1 MTTEVLARARA
12 GDQDAFRQLT
22 EPHRRELQAHCYRIL
37 GSAQDAEDALQE
49 TLLAAW
55 RGLGGFEERSSVRT
69 WLYRV
74 ATSRCLNALR
84 AGPRRPPVS
93 EPVVPPTA
101 EWPEPSRLSEVVWLE
116 PFADFMLDDVADVAP
131 GPETRYEA
139 REAISLAFIAAL
151 QHLPPRQRAVLVLR
165 DVLGY
170 RTAEVADM
178 LESTEDS
185 VNSAL
190 KRARASLD
198 ARLRASR
205 QREVAPL
212 PRSSEEE
219 ALIERFTNAF
229 VAGDVAGV
237 VALLTEDVWLT
248 MPPIPLEYHGREL
261 VAHFHASV
269 VFRGGRR
276 YQLVATRAN
285 RQPAFGL
292 YVTERHAPVAH
303 ANGLL
308 VLTLTGPRICAL
320 TRFDN
325 SVLPHFGLPRTLAP
339 FSPPGRSERAAGGGT
354 RGGGDL
360 R

>member
-12 GDQDAFRQLT
+12 GDEEAFRELT

-49 TLLAAW
+49 TLLSAW
-55 RGLGGFEERSSVRT
+55 RGLAGFEGRSSVRT

-84 AGPRRPPVS
+84 DGPRRPPVIDTI
-93 EPVVPPTA
+93 PPTVK
-101 EWPEPSRLSEVVWLE
+101 WPEPSKLSDVVWLQ
-116 PFADFMLDDVADVAP
+116 PFADFILDDVADPTP
-131 GPETRYEA
+131 GPEPRYEA

-170 RTAEVADM
+170 HATEVAGM

-190 KRARASLD
+190 KRARAGMD
-198 ARLRASR
+198 GRLQASR
-205 QREVAPL
+205 QRERAPL
-212 PRSSEEE
+212 PRSSAEE
-219 ALIERFTNAF
+219 ALVERFTNAF

-237 VALLTEDVWLT
+237 VALLTEDVQLT
-248 MPPIPLEYHGREL
+248 MPPIPLEYRGRD
-261 VAHFHASV
+261 VIAHFHETV
-269 VFRGGRR
+269 VFWGGRR

-292 YVTERHAPVAH
+292 YATERHAPVAH
-303 ANGLL
+303 CHGLL
-308 VLTLTGPRICAL
+308 VLTLTGDRICAL

-325 SVLPHFGLPRTLAP
+325 SVLPHFGLPRTLRP
-339 FSPPGRSERAAGGGT
+339 S
-354 RGGGDL
+354 D
-360 R
+360 

>member
-12 GDQDAFRQLT
+12 GDQDAFCQLT

-37 GSAQDAEDALQE
+37 GSAQDAEDAVQE

-74 ATSRCLNALR
+74 ATNRCLNALR
-84 AGPRRPPVS
+84 DGPRRPPFT
-93 EPVVPPTA
+93 ETVPPTVM
-101 EWPEPSRLSEVVWLE
+101 WPEPSRLSEVVWLE
-116 PFADFMLDDVADVAP
+116 PFADFTLDDVADPAL

-170 RTAEVADM
+170 HTAEVADM

-190 KRARASLD
+190 KRARAALD
-198 ARLRASR
+198 GRLRASR
-205 QREVAPL
+205 QREPAPL
-212 PRSSEEE
+212 PRSPAEE
-219 ALIERFTNAF
+219 ALVERFTNAF

-237 VALLTEDVWLT
+237 VALLTEDVQLT
-248 MPPIPLEYHGREL
+248 MPPIPLEYYGREL
-261 VAHFHASV
+261 VAHFHSSV
-269 VFRGGRR
+269 VFQGGRR

-292 YVTERHAPVAH
+292 YVTDHHAPIAH
-303 ANGLL
+303 CNGLL
-308 VLTLTGPRICAL
+308 VLTLAGPRICAL

-325 SVLPHFGLPRTLAP
+325 SVLPHFGLPRTLGTSWPTAP
-339 FSPPGRSERAAGGGT
+339 KRQ
-354 RGGGDL
+354 
-360 R
+360 